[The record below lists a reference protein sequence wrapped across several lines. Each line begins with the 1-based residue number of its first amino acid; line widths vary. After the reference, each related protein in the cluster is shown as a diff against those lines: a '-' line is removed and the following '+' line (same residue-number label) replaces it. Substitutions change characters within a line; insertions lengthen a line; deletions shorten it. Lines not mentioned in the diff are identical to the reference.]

1 MTDRTTIELSPKN
14 KTKLVSAAARRG
26 LKGYSLI
33 IDEALELY
41 FQDESLRSEKIK
53 AALAVQG
60 ALSDSEADSLTERV
74 SKVRAQWR

>member
-1 MTDRTTIELSPKN
+1 MADRTTIELSPKN

-41 FQDESLRSEKIK
+41 FHDESSRSDKIK
-53 AALAVQG
+53 AALALQG
-60 ALSDSEADSLTERV
+60 ALSASEADSLAEQV
-74 SKVRAQWR
+74 SKVRSRWR

>member
-1 MTDRTTIELSPKN
+1 MANRTTIELSQKN
-14 KTKLVSAAARRG
+14 KAKLVSAAARRG
-26 LKGYSLI
+26 LKGYSLV

-41 FQDESLRSEKIK
+41 FQDESLRSEKVK

-60 ALSDSEADSLTERV
+60 SLSDSEADSLTERV